1 MNPDRPLTRVKPPKG
16 VPVRRG
22 WRVALGSVA
31 HRAGHRAEWIAAL
44 WLMSRGYQILGFRLK
59 SRAGEIDIL
68 AKRGRVLAVVEV
80 KRRATMA
87 AALTA
92 LGPQQLARLRSS
104 AQAVAR
110 GRPGLAGLTLRLDMV
125 ALAPGRFPRHVKDI
139 ETGGPDFRD
148 PSGRDHDP
156 DRSRAG

>member
-1 MNPDRPLTRVKPPKG
+1 MKRLRPAPA
-16 VPVRRG
+16 PVRPVSGRRRASG
-22 WRVALGSVA
+22 QVA
-31 HRAGHRAEWIAAL
+31 HRSGHDGEWIAAL
-44 WLMSRGYQILGFRLK
+44 WLMCRGYQILAFRLK

-68 AKRGRVLAVVEV
+68 ARRGRVLAVVEV
-80 KRRATMA
+80 KRRATLA

-92 LGPQQLARLRSS
+92 LGPKQLDRLRAS
-104 AQAVAR
+104 ARAVAR
-110 GRPGLAGLTLRLDMV
+110 GRPALAGLTLRLDMV

-156 DRSRAG
+156 DRGRTGRRR

>member
-1 MNPDRPLTRVKPPKG
+1 MKRLRPVP
-16 VPVRRG
+16 VPVRPVSGRRRASG
-22 WRVALGSVA
+22 QAA
-31 HRAGHRAEWIAAL
+31 HRSGHAGEWLAAL

-68 AKRGRVLAVVEV
+68 ARRGRVLAVVEV

-92 LGPQQLARLRSS
+92 LGPQQLARLRASG
-104 AQAVAR
+104 QAVAR
-110 GRPGLAGLTLRLDMV
+110 GRPGLAGLSLRLDMV
-125 ALAPGRFPRHVKDI
+125 ALAPGRIPRHVKDI

-148 PSGRDHDP
+148 PSGRDHDL
-156 DRSRAG
+156 DGSRTG